1 VQRRPPTIPVYR
13 ERGALQA
20 LVGRG
25 WLPASNLYPAGP
37 STIVIMLAK
46 GWLRRRS
53 DAMFGWT
60 FHITAS
66 GEAALRAQIP
76 SKPRK
81 PSGGR
86 RGRPAKSK

>member
-1 VQRRPPTIPVYR
+1 MSWRPASIPVYR

-37 STIVIMLAK
+37 STIVNMLAK
-46 GWLRRRS
+46 GWLQRKQ
-53 DAMFGWT
+53 DAISGCT
-60 FHITAS
+60 YRITAS
-66 GEAALRAQIP
+66 GESALRAQIP

-81 PSGGR
+81 PGGGR
-86 RGRPAKSK
+86 RGQPAKRK